1 MSKKI
6 KEVLRENKHN
16 IDELLG
22 GDTKLIVASRRNMNI
37 ASALFAK
44 SSFSKEEVM
53 VKNNQECKGA
63 GCLSCKLM
71 NIGKKIT
78 LWKGHPNQVVVNLDY
93 RWDCSTD
100 HVI

>member
-6 KEVLRENKHN
+6 KEVLRDNKHD

-44 SSFSKEEVM
+44 SSFSREEVM
-53 VKNNQECKGA
+53 VKNNQECNGT
-63 GCLSCKLM
+63 GCLSCKL
-71 NIGKKIT
+71 KT
-78 LWKGHPNQVVVNLDY
+78 LERK
-93 RWDCSTD
+93 
-100 HVI
+100 